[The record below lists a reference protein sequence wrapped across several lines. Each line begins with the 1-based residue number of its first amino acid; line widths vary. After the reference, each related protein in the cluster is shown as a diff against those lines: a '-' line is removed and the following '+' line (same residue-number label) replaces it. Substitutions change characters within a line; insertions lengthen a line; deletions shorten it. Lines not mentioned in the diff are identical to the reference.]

1 MKAKLKGNMNLD
13 QIIDV
18 MSCENEEA
26 RNIVSSMMRNP
37 SLYRGVIICDRLG
50 IRGDILYKLYHECCS
65 GSVDKFSK
73 VIQMFDSGV
82 YTEDEITRNL
92 ALSAPEEFL
101 DEAIVNPC
109 LPLYSDE
116 FNSSHS
122 DWDEFAYLQ
131 RRNLTIKLKRK
142 EALEKVP
149 EWIVQ
154 GQTMMYPEKFAKWE
168 SVVIEHATGPTSGS
182 MIRDAL
188 EIMTAL
194 EEGVSISQAKQILDR
209 QGHSGGTEA
218 VTRNIILNF
227 ANRGPD
233 FYVSTAPYPLTVEQQ
248 FDVTKARKEN
258 KEYADKNSMV
268 GQNNIY

>member
-1 MKAKLKGNMNLD
+1 MEAKLKGNMNLD

-18 MSCENEEA
+18 MSEENEEA
-26 RNIVSSMMRNP
+26 KEVVSGMMRNP

-50 IRGDILYKLYHECCS
+50 IRGEVLRKLYFDCCE
-65 GSVDKFSK
+65 GKEEKFSK

-92 ALSAPEEFL
+92 ALNAPEAFL
-101 DEAIVNPC
+101 DEAIVNPV
-109 LPLYSDE
+109 LPLYSDD
-116 FNSSHS
+116 FNASHP
-122 DWDEFAYLQ
+122 DWEEFAYLQ

-168 SVVIEHATGPTSGS
+168 SVVIEHATGVTSGS

-194 EEGVSISQAKQILDR
+194 EEGASISQAKQILDK

-218 VTRNIILNF
+218 ITRNIVLNF

-233 FYVSTAPYPLTVEQQ
+233 FYVSTASYPLTVEQQ

-258 KEYADKNSMV
+258 AEYAEKNSIV